1 MARALIF
8 EFESYHPSHAVGSA
22 RAENNAPRREGG
34 EQSGAIRCGAG
45 KASHPRRKPGLSTR
59 PSVVG
64 GMERLGEQN
73 TGRVQDCLDAAAHC
87 EKRAASAGDLAAKN
101 AFVAAAICWR
111 DLAQCWRELPKEP
124 LDRPE
129 DPPAGLGRWGYSR
142 ED

>member
-1 MARALIF
+1 MD
-8 EFESYHPSHAVGSA
+8 
-22 RAENNAPRREGG
+22 
-34 EQSGAIRCGAG
+34 
-45 KASHPRRKPGLSTR
+45 
-59 PSVVG
+59 
-64 GMERLGEQN
+64 RLGVRN

-129 DPPAGLGRWGYSR
+129 DPPAKEIRMANTLQTAGLPRQDARKQPTAAVTALGVVYGDIGTSTSGAHEPSTLRCSGR
-142 ED
+142 

>member
-1 MARALIF
+1 MKGVREVGIIF
-8 EFESYHPSHAVGSA
+8 PSPAVGSA
-22 RAENNAPRREGG
+22 REQNNAARSEAG

-45 KASHPRRKPGLSTR
+45 EASHPRRKPGLSTR

-64 GMERLGEQN
+64 GMNRLGERN

-111 DLAQCWRELPKEP
+111 DFAQCWREVPKQSLEF
-124 LDRPE
+124 
-129 DPPAGLGRWGYSR
+129 
-142 ED
+142 